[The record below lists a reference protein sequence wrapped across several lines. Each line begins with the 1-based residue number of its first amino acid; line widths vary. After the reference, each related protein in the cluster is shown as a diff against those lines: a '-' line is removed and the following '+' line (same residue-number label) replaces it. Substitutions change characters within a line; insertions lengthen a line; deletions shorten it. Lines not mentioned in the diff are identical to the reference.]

1 MNRFLFINI
10 NFLNNIKDQDLKNN
24 LKKHFLYEIHKKFIK
39 ISKNFEIFNAF
50 LLEIKNSNNDS
61 LFYTGVEDHIK
72 IKFDLKKSKIEKWFK
87 NIFGFE
93 YNVAFIKTKIAK
105 NKKLSLVS
113 LLMIV
118 ARENIVNYDNENLE
132 QKNYLFFLFPIDLD
146 DYHK

>member
-1 MNRFLFINI
+1 MSL
-10 NFLNNIKDQDLKNN
+10 
-24 LKKHFLYEIHKKFIK
+24 K

-61 LFYTGVEDHIK
+61 LFYTRVEDDIK

-118 ARENIVNYDNENLE
+118 TRENIANYDNENLE